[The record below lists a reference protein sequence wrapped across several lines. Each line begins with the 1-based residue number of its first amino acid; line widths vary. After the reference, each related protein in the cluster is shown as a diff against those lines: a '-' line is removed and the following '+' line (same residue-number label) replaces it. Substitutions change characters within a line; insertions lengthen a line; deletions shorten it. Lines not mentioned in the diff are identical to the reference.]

1 MPWLL
6 STLLLL
12 FGGTFLLFCI
22 FFYLH
27 QQYRERYL
35 FFWTVGWTFFS
46 LLYLFEAL
54 ALLRDPLLFLSL
66 GQLAALAGSLLLL
79 HGTYHWIGRPI
90 PRGWNLLVVPA
101 ALWVVM
107 GALAGFSFTVMSLPA
122 FFLAGLFSFWTG
134 MLFLY
139 SGALQEWGRVLSG
152 GAFLAWGIYKLYEPF
167 VRTDPNSS
175 TVCYL
180 VGAILTFT
188 IALGI
193 LLVFFEK
200 VLQELNRSEK
210 RYRELNNQF
219 QTLFDGIRD
228 PLMLCD
234 SNLRIVWSNTA
245 MGRLLGRDSAQ
256 LSGLPCHEIRMGQ
269 SEPCDECIPAR
280 GFRSGRFE
288 EGQVSHRG
296 GRTWN
301 MRVFPIQGEGGGV
314 THVIAQMQDVTE
326 KIRMEAE
333 TRRSSHLASLG
344 ELAAGVAHEINN
356 PINGIINYAQIL
368 TNRTAQGERDR
379 EIAERIIREGNRI
392 AGIVRNLLTFARQ
405 RREVRRTVTVS
416 EILAD
421 VLALAETQL
430 RRDGIRLKVEVPE
443 SLPPIHVHPHHL
455 QQVFLNLISN
465 ARYALNEK
473 FPAYHKEK
481 ELSIRSFLLGG
492 EGAEP
497 RIRILFEDRGC
508 GIPHRHREKVLN
520 PFFST
525 KPPDKGTGL
534 GLSIS
539 LGIVRDHGGDLAI
552 ESVEGEFTRV
562 IIDLPACAG

>member
-22 FFYLH
+22 FLYLH
-27 QQYRERYL
+27 HQYRERYL
-35 FFWTVGWTFFS
+35 FFWAAGWALFS
-46 LLYLFEAL
+46 LLYLSEFQAH
-54 ALLRDPLLFLSL
+54 LRESFLFLSL

-79 HGTYHWIGRPI
+79 HGTYHWIGRPF
-90 PRGWNLLVVPA
+90 PRGWSLVFVLA
-101 ALWVVM
+101 AAWVVM

-200 VLQELNRSEK
+200 VLQELKGSEK
-210 RYRELNNQF
+210 RFRELSKQF
-219 QTLFDGIRD
+219 QALFDGIQD
-228 PLMLCD
+228 PLILLAPD
-234 SNLRIVWSNTA
+234 FRIAWSNTA

-256 LSGLPCHEIRMGQ
+256 LTGLPCHEIRMGQ
-269 SEPCDECIPAR
+269 PEPCDECIPAR

-301 MRVFPIQGEGGGV
+301 MRVFPIQAEDGGV

-368 TNRTAQGERDR
+368 TNCTAGERER
-379 EIAERIIREGNRI
+379 EIAERVIREGNRI
-392 AGIVRNLLTFARQ
+392 AVIVRNLLTFARQ
-405 RREVRRTVTVS
+405 RREVRRVVSVS

-430 RRDGIRLKVEVPE
+430 RRDGICLKIEVPE

-492 EGAEP
+492 EGAER